1 MRWLDGITDS
11 MDMSLS
17 KLRELVMDREAWHA
31 AVHWVTRSRTWL
43 SDWTEQPLFWP
54 HFTCLQDL
62 RSPSQGFLRPSAGK
76 ALRLLRIVVVFQLGF
91 PGGSAG
97 RESACNVGDLGS
109 IPGLGRS
116 PEKGKATHSSI
127 LAWRIPRTVH
137 GVTMSDSFVTP
148 WTVAHQALLSMEF
161 PRQECWSGLSLPSS
175 GSFPNPGVKPTSL
188 ALQADSLPL
197 SHQGSLLRFTYKD
210 LSVSFIYLIYYA
222 LCAYF
227 PSNIWIIDIY
237 GGSI

>member
-17 KLRELVMDREAWHA
+17 KLRELVMDREAWRA

-54 HFTCLQDL
+54 HFACLQDL

-109 IPGLGRS
+109 IPGLGKL
-116 PEKGKATHSSI
+116 PEEGSDNPLQHSCLGNSMDRR
-127 LAWRIPRTVH
+127 AWWATVH
-137 GVTMSDSFVTP
+137 GVTKSP
-148 WTVAHQALLSMEF
+148 K
-161 PRQECWSGLSLPSS
+161 RY
-175 GSFPNPGVKPTSL
+175 K
-188 ALQADSLPL
+188 
-197 SHQGSLLRFTYKD
+197 LRYQKYK
-210 LSVSFIYLIYYA
+210 L
-222 LCAYF
+222 
-227 PSNIWIIDIY
+227 
-237 GGSI
+237 GGR